1 MVPRAPLDQG
11 ALMMG
16 EHELKSSIFVGTAN
30 RGYGQ
35 QAQEEVIR
43 LFGSPVK
50 FSHLVPNES
59 FLFQLPIDKS
69 EATQKLVEQEPMF
82 LRHIQPVDSEL
93 DWDGQMNSLMEWGSN
108 NLKLEIGSAIA
119 VQVRKTEQLSTEVSQ
134 GEYKQALDHVLT
146 KAYATVPVAKGAEY
160 IVSLFLAPEK
170 AYIGVSEPEHN
181 LSDWSGGAIRFR
193 KEEGQLSRAKFKLLE
208 AEQVFRLDFAQYRT
222 ALDVGA
228 APGGWTSLL
237 LERGVKV
244 TAIDPAKLDKILL
257 KHPNLTFHQKN
268 ASDVKLLE
276 DSFELLVCDMS
287 WSPRQMAR
295 LIKGLLPSL
304 RSGGTAIITVKLMHK
319 KAFQTI
325 RELVGDLSP
334 ELSLQKGKQLFHNR
348 EELTLFFIK
357 S

>member
-1 MVPRAPLDQG
+1 
-11 ALMMG
+11 MM
-16 EHELKSSIFVGTAN
+16 EEQLLQSSTFIGTAN

-35 QAQEEVIR
+35 QAQEEIIR
-43 LFGSPVK
+43 LFGPPFK
-50 FSHLVPNES
+50 FSQLVPNET
-59 FLFQLPIDKS
+59 FRFELPLGKA
-69 EATQKLVEQEPMF
+69 EATQRLVEQEPMF
-82 LRHIQPVDSEL
+82 LRHIQPVDAEL
-93 DWDGQMNSLMEWGSN
+93 DWDGELDSLLEWATSSI
-108 NLKLEIGSAIA
+108 KLEAGTLIA
-119 VQVRKTEQLSTEVSQ
+119 VQVRKTEQLATKVSQ
-134 GEYKQALDHVLT
+134 GEYKQALDLALT
-146 KAYATVPVAKGAEY
+146 KAYATEPVAKGGEF
-160 IVSLFLAPEK
+160 ILSLYLTPEK
-170 AYIGVSEPEHN
+170 AYIGLSAPEHN

-208 AEQVFRLDFAQYRT
+208 AEQVFGLDFSQYKM

-244 TAIDPAKLDKILL
+244 TAIDPAKLDKALL

-268 ASDVKLLE
+268 ASDVKLLA
-276 DSFELLVCDMS
+276 DAYELLVCDMS

-295 LIKGLLPSL
+295 LIKELLPSL
-304 RSGGTAIITVKLMHK
+304 RTGGTAILTVKLMHK
-319 KAFQTI
+319 KAFQTV